1 MKRDETVLKMI
12 CNQWVG
18 SSNLSSGTTDQ
29 GFHKIYI
36 NVSLTG
42 LHWGYK
48 VYDSKDTYNHWNFIY
63 SCWSIIPIFERYWVG
78 KTAR

>member
-1 MKRDETVLKMI
+1 VI
-12 CNQWVG
+12 SG
-18 SSNLSSGTTDQ
+18 SGVQISQAAPLNQ

-36 NVSLTG
+36 HVSLIG